1 MCALLP
7 SPLSDTCKQ
16 IVEGDLS
23 TLIEKLVK
31 KEDPGTVCA
40 ELKAC
45 SQKGI
50 VFNQFLTNGL
60 ANHYHLWE
68 SIFNARGIR
77 SGSVFNFSFI
87 AR

>member
-45 SQKGI
+45 SQKGN
-50 VFNQFLTNGL
+50 VFYQFLTNEL
-60 ANHYHLWE
+60 AHHYRLLK

-77 SGSVFNFSFI
+77 CDFDFLFQFG
-87 AR
+87 